1 MKKHRKILLKSLGLI
16 VASFLCALV
25 VNSHSVGAIG
35 YKNWPQ
41 EYKNSWKI
49 KTLSSSELQLIT
61 KYYPSSSGNS
71 SKCPGRK
78 NGVGT
83 ICYPTTYYGQG
94 GTITKNYFAFSV
106 FNGDSGSNYIYFADR
121 KSPYKIKK
129 TIGGNWGHMNSFYYS
144 WDSNAFKVDGTNKCY
159 SGTKADSIFNMIR
172 FTVNVLAIG
181 ITVLSTI
188 GIIWSGVLILTA
200 RDNVAQVT
208 AAKNRIYDIVIGLV
222 LWGIL
227 AIGINLIL
235 PDGSDAL
242 TGLF

>member
-1 MKKHRKILLKSLGLI
+1 
-16 VASFLCALV
+16 VSFDSNGDLYIFY
-25 VNSHSVGAIG
+25 NGHNP
-35 YKNWPQ
+35 Y
-41 EYKNSWKI
+41 
-49 KTLSSSELQLIT
+49 TLSW
-61 KYYPSSSGNS
+61 Y
-71 SKCPGRK
+71 
-78 NGVGT
+78 
-83 ICYPTTYYGQG
+83 
-94 GTITKNYFAFSV
+94 
-106 FNGDSGSNYIYFADR
+106 
-121 KSPYKIKK
+121 
-129 TIGGNWGHMNSFYYS
+129 
-144 WDSNAFKVDGTNKCY
+144 KVDGSLISKDLGNTGDDENSGNNGNNGGNSNNGSNGNNGGGGGGGNNKDVVQEEQNRACTTLLPD
-159 SGTKADSIFNMIR
+159 SWCNGGTKADGIFNMIR

-235 PDGSDAL
+235 PGGSDAL